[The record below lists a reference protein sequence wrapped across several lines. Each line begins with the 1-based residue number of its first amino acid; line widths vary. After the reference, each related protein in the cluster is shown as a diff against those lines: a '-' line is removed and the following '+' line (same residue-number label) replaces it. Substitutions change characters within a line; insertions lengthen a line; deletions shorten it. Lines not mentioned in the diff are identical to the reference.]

1 MNKSKKTE
9 LKLYNT
15 YTRGKEIFVPIRP
28 DLVTLYTCGLTVYN
42 YAHIGNLRTYIFEDV
57 LKRVLFYN
65 GYKVKHVMNITDIGH
80 LTSDADE
87 GEDKMVL
94 SAKKEKKTV
103 WEIAEYYT
111 KAFENDLKKLN
122 IIFPD
127 YHIKASEHI
136 PQMIKLI
143 QRLEEKGYTYFRNG
157 NVYFDIS
164 KFPNYGKLARL
175 DMDKLRAGARVAVD
189 KSKKN
194 PLDFVLWF
202 TKSKFED
209 QEMKWDSPW
218 GKGYPGWHIECSA
231 ISMHYLGEQFDI
243 HCGGID
249 HIPVHH
255 TNEIAQ
261 SEAATGK
268 KWVNYWIHGEFL
280 VFNKEKMSKSKGEFL
295 TLDLLNKKGYSPMVY
310 RYFCLG
316 AHYRQQISFSYEA
329 LETAKFS
336 YNRLRNK
343 IMEIKSNKEQ
353 SKPDEKFVKTIKEDF
368 LERINDD
375 LSMPEALA
383 VLWKVLRTDK
393 IGNKEKYDLIVE
405 FDKVFGLLLERV
417 EELLSEEA
425 KQKID
430 TELVERLV
438 KERDEAREREDW
450 TKSDKIRERL
460 IRMGIEVRD
469 TSKGTVWRMK
479 S

>member
-1 MNKSKKTE
+1 MNKNKKTE

-15 YTRGKEIFVPIRP
+15 YTREKEVFVPIRP

-87 GEDKMVL
+87 GEDK
-94 SAKKEKKTV
+94 
-103 WEIAEYYT
+103 
-111 KAFENDLKKLN
+111 
-122 IIFPD
+122 
-127 YHIKASEHI
+127 
-136 PQMIKLI
+136 
-143 QRLEEKGYTYFRNG
+143 

-175 DMDKLRAGARVAVD
+175 DIDRLKAGARVAVD

-202 TKSKFED
+202 TKSKFDD

-261 SEAATGK
+261 SEGATGK
-268 KWVNYWIHGEFL
+268 KWVNYWMHGEFL
-280 VFNKEKMSKSKGEFL
+280 VFNQEKMSKSKGEFL

-316 AHYRQQISFSYEA
+316 AHYRQQLSFSYDA

-353 SKPDEKFVKTIKEDF
+353 SKPDEKFVKTIKADF

-375 LSMPEALA
+375 LNMPEALA

-393 IGNKEKYDLIVE
+393 IGNKEKYDLAIE
-405 FDKVFGLLLERV
+405 LDKVFGLLLNRG
-417 EELLSEEA
+417 EELLNEEA
-425 KQKID
+425 EQKVD
-430 TELVERLV
+430 TELVEKLI
-438 KERDEAREREDW
+438 KERDEARAREDW
-450 TKSDKIRERL
+450 TKSDKIRERW
-460 IRMGIEVRD
+460 E
-469 TSKGTVWRMK
+469 
-479 S
+479 

>member
-15 YTRGKEIFVPIRP
+15 YTREKEVFVPIRP

-103 WEIAEYYT
+103 WEIAEFYT

-127 YHIKASEHI
+127 YHIKASELI

-143 QRLEEKGYTYFRNG
+143 QRLEQKGYTYFRNG

-175 DMDKLRAGARVAVD
+175 NMDKLRAGARVAVD

-268 KWVNYWIHGEFL
+268 KWVNYWMHGEFL
-280 VFNKEKMSKSKGEFL
+280 IFNREKMSKSKGEFL

-353 SKPDEKFVKTIKEDF
+353 SKPDEKFVKTIKDDF

-375 LSMPEALA
+375 LNMPEALA

-393 IGNKEKYDLIVE
+393 IGNKEKYNLIVG

-417 EELLSEEA
+417 EKLLSEEA
-425 KQKID
+425 KQKVD
-430 TELVERLV
+430 TELVEKLV
-438 KERDEAREREDW
+438 KERDEARARKDW

-469 TSKGTVWRMK
+469 TSKGTIWKVK
-479 S
+479 V

>member
-1 MNKSKKTE
+1 MSKSKKTE

-353 SKPDEKFVKTIKEDF
+353 SKLDEKFVKTIKEDF

-393 IGNKEKYDLIVE
+393 IGNKEKYDLIVK

-469 TSKGTVWRMK
+469 TSKGTVWRIK
-479 S
+479 E

>member
-1 MNKSKKTE
+1 MNETEKTE

-15 YTRGKEIFVPIRP
+15 YTRQKEVFVPIRP

-127 YHIKASEHI
+127 YHIKASEQI

-268 KWVNYWIHGEFL
+268 KWVNYWMHGEFL
-280 VFNKEKMSKSKGEFL
+280 IFNREKMSKSKGEFL

-329 LETAKFS
+329 LETAKSS

-353 SKPDEKFVKTIKEDF
+353 SKPNEEFVKTIKHNF

-375 LSMPEALA
+375 LNMPEALA

-405 FDKVFGLLLERV
+405 FDKIFGLLLERG
-417 EELLSEEA
+417 EELLSAVA
-425 KQKID
+425 KQKVD
-430 TELVERLV
+430 TELIEKLV
-438 KERDEAREREDW
+438 KERYEARERKDW

-469 TSKGTVWRMK
+469 TSKGTIWKVK
-479 S
+479 E

>member
-1 MNKSKKTE
+1 MTKNKTSI
-9 LKLYNT
+9 LKLHNT
-15 YTRGKEIFVPIRP
+15 YTRQKEEFVP
-28 DLVTLYTCGLTVYN
+28 LTANFVKLYTCGLTVYN

-94 SAKKEKKTV
+94 AAKKEKKTV
-103 WEIAEYYT
+103 REIAEYYT

-127 YHIKASEHI
+127 YHVKASEHI
-136 PQMIKLI
+136 PQMIKLV
-143 QRLEEKGYTYFRNG
+143 QRLEERGFTYFRNG

-164 KFPNYGKLARL
+164 KFPDYGKLAGL
-175 DMDKLRAGARVAVD
+175 DVSKLKAGARVSVD

-202 TKSKFED
+202 TKSKFEN

-231 ISMHYLGEQFDI
+231 ISTHYLGERFDI

-261 SEAATGK
+261 SEGATGH
-268 KWVNYWIHGEFL
+268 KWVNYWMHGEFL
-280 VFNKEKMSKSKGEFL
+280 VFNQEKMSKSKGEFL
-295 TLDLLNKKGYSPMVY
+295 TLNVLQKKGYSPMVY

-316 AHYRQQISFSYEA
+316 AHYRQQLSFSYEA
-329 LETAKFS
+329 LETAKAS

-343 IMEIKSNKEQ
+343 IIEIKTNREQ
-353 SKPDEKFVKTIKEDF
+353 SKPDKEFFEEVKNEF
-368 LERINDD
+368 LEKINDD
-375 LSMPEALA
+375 LNMPKALA
-383 VLWKVLRTDK
+383 TLWKVLRTDK
-393 IGNKEKYDLIVE
+393 IGNKEKYELILD
-405 FDKVFGLLLERV
+405 FDRVFGLNLEKA
-417 EELLSEEA
+417 EELLSKEA
-425 KQKID
+425 QQKVD
-430 TELVERLV
+430 TELVEILV
-438 KERDEAREREDW
+438 RERDEARKNKDW
-450 TKSDKIRERL
+450 AKSDAIRDRL
-460 IRMGIEVRD
+460 SKMGIEVRD
-469 TSKGTVWRMK
+469 SAKGTVWKMK

>member
-15 YTRGKEIFVPIRP
+15 YTREKEVFVPIRP

-103 WEIAEYYT
+103 WEIAEFYT
-111 KAFENDLKKLN
+111 KAFESDLKKLN

-175 DMDKLRAGARVAVD
+175 DIDRLKAGARVAVD

-202 TKSKFED
+202 TKSKFDD

-261 SEAATGK
+261 SEGATGK
-268 KWVNYWIHGEFL
+268 KWVNYWMHGEFL
-280 VFNKEKMSKSKGEFL
+280 VFNQEKMSKSKGEFL

-316 AHYRQQISFSYEA
+316 AHYRQQLSFSYDA

-353 SKPDEKFVKTIKEDF
+353 SKPDEKFVKTIKADF

-375 LSMPEALA
+375 LNMPEALA

-393 IGNKEKYDLIVE
+393 IGNKEKYDLAIE
-405 FDKVFGLLLERV
+405 LDKVFGLLLERG
-417 EELLSEEA
+417 EELLNEEA
-425 KQKID
+425 KQKVD
-430 TELVERLV
+430 TELVEKLV
-438 KERDEAREREDW
+438 KERDEARAREDW

-469 TSKGTVWRMK
+469 TTKGTIWKVK
-479 S
+479 E

>member
-1 MNKSKKTE
+1 MSKSKKTE

-15 YTRGKEIFVPIRP
+15 YTRGKEVFVPIRP

-111 KAFENDLKKLN
+111 KAFEKDLKKLN

-127 YHIKASEHI
+127 FHVKASEHI
-136 PQMIKLI
+136 PQMIELI
-143 QRLEEKGYTYFRNG
+143 QQLEKKGFTYFTNG

-261 SEAATGK
+261 SEGATGH
-268 KWVNYWIHGEFL
+268 KWVNYWMHGEFL
-280 VFNKEKMSKSKGEFL
+280 VFNQEKMSKSKGEFL
-295 TLDLLNKKGYSPMVY
+295 TLDVLQKKGYSPMVY

-316 AHYRQQISFSYEA
+316 AHYRQQLNFSYEA
-329 LETAKFS
+329 LETAKAS

-343 IMEIKSNKEQ
+343 IIEIKRNREQ
-353 SKPDEKFVKTIKEDF
+353 GKPDKEFFEEVKNEF
-368 LERINDD
+368 LEKINDD
-375 LSMPEALA
+375 LNMPKALA

-393 IGNKEKYDLIVE
+393 IGNKEKHELILD
-405 FDKVFGLLLERV
+405 FDRIFGLNLERV
-417 EELLSEEA
+417 EKLLSEEA
-425 KQKID
+425 KQKVD
-430 TELVERLV
+430 TELVEKLV
-438 KERDEAREREDW
+438 KERDEARAREDW
-450 TKSDKIRERL
+450 AKSDAIRDRL
-460 IRMGIEVRD
+460 SKMGIEVRD
-469 TSKGTVWRMK
+469 TAKETVWRIK